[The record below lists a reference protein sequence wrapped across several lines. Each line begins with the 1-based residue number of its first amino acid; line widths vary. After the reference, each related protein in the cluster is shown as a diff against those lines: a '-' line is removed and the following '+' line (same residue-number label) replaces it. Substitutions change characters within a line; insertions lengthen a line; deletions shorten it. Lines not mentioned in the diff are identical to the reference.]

1 MKTDARVR
9 YTQKVIKDAFLSL
22 LQEKPAGK
30 ITVTE
35 VCDKA
40 EINRGT
46 FYKHYQ
52 DCYDLMDK
60 LQEDA
65 LMQFDE
71 MLATVE
77 TTGAQPMLVSILR
90 ALQNNRILVGKLDGR
105 ENSSG
110 SFVSR
115 LIGRCFGRMDVWLN
129 TEPTRH
135 WAGNPQRTMSYAFLA
150 GGSSAIIE
158 YWMQSGM
165 RESPE
170 VVAEE
175 IVALCEIT
183 IKGMTA

>member
-9 YTQKVIKDAFLSL
+9 YTQKVIKDAFLLL
-22 LQEKPAGK
+22 LQEKPASK

-40 EINRGT
+40 EVNRGT

-65 LMQFDE
+65 LMRFDE
-71 MLATVE
+71 MLAAVE

-90 ALQNNRILVGKLDGR
+90 ALQSNHTLVGKWDEHEG
-105 ENSSG
+105 G
-110 SFVSR
+110 FVPR
-115 LIGRCFGRMDVWLN
+115 LIGRSFGRMDVWLN

-135 WAGNPQRTMSYAFLA
+135 WAKEPQRTMSYAFLA

-165 RESPE
+165 QESPE

-175 IVALCEIT
+175 IVALCDIT
-183 IKGMTA
+183 IKGMTI